1 MFILPGLTAIPEIVF
16 SFPVISNPETDMLLS
31 LIDIP
36 WDSFEAS
43 IIAPG
48 LPSKFIEVS
57 IDIDSV

>member
-36 WDSFEAS
+36 
-43 IIAPG
+43 
-48 LPSKFIEVS
+48 
-57 IDIDSV
+57 